1 MISGL
6 QKLGLNG
13 ESGKE
18 AGAQESVLYNTVIA
32 SGGIITCCWHVKF
45 FIYTD
50 ILVMTHRTRID

>member
-45 FIYTD
+45 SSTLIY
-50 ILVMTHRTRID
+50 